1 MKTSSMNM
9 SKRPV
14 QVQSRRLTGNPESSP
29 DFRRELVL
37 VVLDGSG
44 EELFRSPALFSA
56 VEAERIGGE
65 GVDEFFALRLAESSQ
80 VQRSAVSN
88 CVVVSDLSGNEI
100 FRSPAFLSASE
111 ASKIGREEIGEHF
124 AVTIAPA
131 VGAQYPGMKWNASYL
146 CWDRV
151 ETQELQEAA

>member
-1 MKTSSMNM
+1 MKTTSMNN

-14 QVQSRRLTGNPESSP
+14 QNQRLTGNPESSP

-37 VVLDGSG
+37 VLLDGSG
-44 EELFRSPALFSA
+44 EELFRSAPLFSA
-56 VEAERIGGE
+56 VEAERIGAE
-65 GVDEFFALRLAESSQ
+65 GVDEFFTLRLAESSQ

-100 FRSPAFLSASE
+100 FRSPAFLSASD
-111 ASKIGREEIGEHF
+111 AGQIGQEGIEESF
-124 AVTIAPA
+124 AVTIVPA
-131 VGAQYPGMKWNASYL
+131 AGVQYSGAKWNACRL

-151 ETQELQEAA
+151 ESRELQEAA

>member
-1 MKTSSMNM
+1 MKTSSMNN

-14 QVQSRRLTGNPESSP
+14 QAQRLTGNPESSP

-37 VVLDGSG
+37 VLLDGSG
-44 EELFRSPALFSA
+44 EELFRSAPLFSA
-56 VEAERIGGE
+56 VEAERIGAE
-65 GVDEFFALRLAESSQ
+65 GVDEFFTLRLAESSQ

-100 FRSPAFLSASE
+100 FRSPAFLSASD
-111 ASKIGREEIGEHF
+111 ASRIGQEDIGDHF
-124 AVTIAPA
+124 AVTIVPA
-131 VGAQYPGMKWNASYL
+131 AGVQYSGVKWNACRL

-151 ETQELQEAA
+151 ESRELQGAA